1 MEDDIPPFPQE
12 ERFHELLIKD
22 CRGTLT
28 PEEQIEYNRLS
39 EEREAPINAAEAER
53 CAKVTKDIEILKKL
67 LERFDEQKSE
77 NEKRNSN
84 K

>member
-1 MEDDIPPFPQE
+1 MDIPPPPFEHE

-28 PEEQIEYNRLS
+28 PEETVEYERLS

-53 CAKVTKDIEILKKL
+53 CKQLTKHIEALKKL
-67 LERFDEQKSE
+67 LDITKE
-77 NEKRNSN
+77 
-84 K
+84 